1 MITVVSI
8 ANMVSYSEILMDICE
23 PFVLFCSVLF
33 THLGTLFVSCSFC
46 VDCF

>member
-23 PFVLFCSVLF
+23 PFVLFCSVYPLGYSIRVLF
-33 THLGTLFVSCSFC
+33 ILC
-46 VDCF
+46 